1 MAVSLKKIQ
10 KWGEKKQTNKLV
22 DIIYL
27 CYDNDIRNVIK
38 EAFLKIGIDS
48 VKPIITHFD
57 ENYGDAFIQ
66 ASCLNI
72 LSVFSNP
79 NIIELAVKA
88 VLLPNK
94 EIRKE
99 ALNIF
104 FYNQKYSIRY
114 FNDTF
119 KSQEVST
126 KFKTRCLKALH
137 IIYKV
142 KDCSK
147 SLRNKILDVFDLASE
162 SANDQLKKE
171 FIKILKTIKTD
182 KSKAIITFL
191 NNS

>member
-27 CYDNDIRNVIK
+27 CYDDDIRNVIK

-94 EIRKE
+94 EIKKE

-119 KSQEVST
+119 KSQEVSI
-126 KFKTRCLKALH
+126 KFKIRCLKALH

-142 KDCSK
+142 KDDTLPLLVHERK
-147 SLRNKILDVFDLASE
+147 TKVE
-162 SANDQLKKE
+162 KE
-171 FIKILKTIKTD
+171 MEYPGQIKVTVIREMRAVEYAK
-182 KSKAIITFL
+182 
-191 NNS
+191 